1 MTALTRRNALL
12 AATATAAAS
21 VMPHAETAHAAV
33 PAAGKQIAGWYR
45 YKVGDI
51 EVTVATDGISRF
63 KMAPTHVVNVP
74 LDTVNAA
81 LADMFMEKDM
91 MTTPYNPIALNMGG
105 KLVVIDT
112 GTGDAN
118 YKKSNGVGGQLV
130 SNLAAAGIDR
140 NAVNTVI
147 ISHYHGDHIN
157 GLLMADNSL
166 AYPNADILV
175 PEKEHAYWMDD
186 GEMSRASK
194 GRIEGNFKNV
204 RRVMNTEV
212 LKRVGTYAWGKEVL
226 PGVTAQGTPGHTFGH
241 SSFVVASGNDAV
253 YVQSDVTHVPFLF
266 VLHPDWHAFYDQD
279 GQMAQDTRHKVYD
292 MLAAEKMRVQGF
304 HYPFPSLAHVVKN
317 GTGYRYLPVPWSP
330 VI

>member
-1 MTALTRRNALL
+1 
-12 AATATAAAS
+12 
-21 VMPHAETAHAAV
+21 
-33 PAAGKQIAGWYR
+33 
-45 YKVGDI
+45 
-51 EVTVATDGISRF
+51 
-63 KMAPTHVVNVP
+63 
-74 LDTVNAA
+74 
-81 LADMFMEKDM
+81 
-91 MTTPYNPIALNMGG
+91 MGG
-105 KLVVIDT
+105 KLVLIDT
-112 GTGDAN
+112 GTGEAN
-118 YKKSNGVGGQLV
+118 YKKTNGAAGQLV

-166 AYPNADILV
+166 TYPNAEILV

-194 GRIEGNFKNV
+194 GRIEDNFKNV
-204 RRVMNTEV
+204 RRVMNKEV
-212 LKRVGTYAWGKEVL
+212 LKRVRTNAWGKEVL
-226 PGVTAQGTPGHTFGH
+226 PGITSQGTPGHTFGH
-241 SSFVVASGNDAV
+241 SSFVLASGNDSV

-279 GQMAQDTRHKVYD
+279 GQMAEDTRRKVYD

-304 HYPFPSLAHVVKN
+304 HYPFPSLAHVVKS